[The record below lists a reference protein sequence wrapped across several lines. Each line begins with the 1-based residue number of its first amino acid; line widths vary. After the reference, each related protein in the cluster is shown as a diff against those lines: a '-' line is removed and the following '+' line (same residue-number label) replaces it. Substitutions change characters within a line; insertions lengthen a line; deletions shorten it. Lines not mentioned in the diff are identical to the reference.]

1 MWQRFTERARRVV
14 FFAQEEAARLGE
26 NFVGTEHLLLGLLR
40 EPDSVAGRVLRDMGI
55 EAEVVRHDVERQ
67 VTRGHGNLGQDM
79 QLTPRSRRIIDLAFD
94 EARLLGNEY
103 IGTEHLLL
111 GLIREGDGLA
121 ARVLQK
127 RGASLEGTRAY
138 VVTLQQNAEAP
149 APADLLNPYHGLRH
163 AGAFASTQLA
173 REDVGLQAESIG
185 KALQQLREATERFSA
200 DGLLPQANDA
210 ATRAR
215 QGIALTAEAV
225 LQAAKA
231 LCGDLQHFRSVSD
244 ISSDQAWMLLCLAR
258 ALKITIKANPTAHA
272 EIFPQRKL
280 AMIFEKPSLRTRVS
294 FEAGMVDFGGH
305 AIYLQPSDISL
316 GKRESIA
323 DVARNLSRL
332 TNGIMARVFSH
343 ATIQELAQYA
353 TVPVINGLCDLEH
366 PCQALTDFQTIWEQ
380 RGAIAGQ
387 KVVYVGDGNN
397 VAHSLMLLG
406 AKLGAHVVIA
416 CPPGYEPLAEV
427 LATSQQDAAL
437 TGGSV
442 AVTHDPQEA
451 CRDANVIYTDV
462 WASMGQEDEAAE
474 RAQIFAPYQV
484 NEALVA
490 LAKPNYTFLHCL
502 PAHRGEEVT
511 EGVLESPHSKVF
523 DQAENRLH
531 AQKAILA
538 VLLS

>member
-26 NFVGTEHLLLGLLR
+26 NFVGTEHLLLGLTR
-40 EPDSVAGRVLRDMGI
+40 EADSVAGRVLEDLGADL
-55 EAEVVRHDVERQ
+55 EALRADVERQ
-67 VTRGHGNLGQDM
+67 VTRGAGNLGQDM
-79 QLTPRSRRIIDLAFD
+79 QLTPRAKRVIDLAYD
-94 EARLLGNEY
+94 ESRTLNNNH
-103 IGTEHLLL
+103 IGTEHILL

-121 ARVLQK
+121 SRVLQN
-127 RGASLEGTRAY
+127 RGVTLELTRAY
-138 VVTLQQNAEAP
+138 AAARQDDRPLPPVSVGNPYAALRYAATFAVDRISLEQEEGRAERVAEA
-149 APADLLNPYHGLRH
+149 LRY
-163 AGAFASTQLA
+163 
-173 REDVGLQAESIG
+173 
-185 KALQQLREATERFSA
+185 LREAVERFDGDGVPA
-200 DGLLPQANDA
+200 DSGIDINIGKQGA
-210 ATRAR
+210 RA
-215 QGIALTAEAV
+215 TAEAAV
-225 LQAAKA
+225 SAAHA
-231 LCGDLQHFRSVSD
+231 LCRYLTHFRSVSD

-258 ALKITIKANPTAHA
+258 ALKATVKANQTAHSD
-272 EIFPQRKL
+272 IFPQRKL

-332 TNGIMARVFSH
+332 TDGIMARVFSH
-343 ATIQELAQYA
+343 STIQELAKYA

-366 PCQALTDFQTIWEQ
+366 PCQAVTDFQTIWEQ
-380 RGAIAGQ
+380 RGAVEGQ

-397 VAHSLMLLG
+397 TAHSLMLLG

-416 CPPGYEPLAEV
+416 CPPGYEPLPEV
-427 LATSQQDAAL
+427 LATAQQDAAL

-442 AVTHDPQEA
+442 TVTHDPQEA
-451 CRDANVIYTDV
+451 CRDADVIYTDV
-462 WASMGQEDEAAE
+462 WASMGQEEEAAE

-490 LAKPNYTFLHCL
+490 LAKPDYTFLHCL

-511 EGVLESPHSKVF
+511 EAVLESPNSRVF